1 MLQKSKYPSLMKKI
15 LILAMAIILTGCP
28 GHKYETGRFPK
39 SVINFDGVNSEY
51 DDYNSTAPFIYY
63 RYRLH
68 FSSNRHSGGV
78 EFDVVGDNMFIE
90 WDKDK
95 GSLSVGTDPG
105 EISYAYLAPILDSIN
120 TACNELGP
128 HWFRY
133 RDEAEYPETTWF
145 DVVLYANDCDGNYD
159 IRFVYNESEGLEYE
173 GVTNITGNQSI
184 DFLNSPSND
193 MYPSF
198 FGTDL
203 HFYNE
208 YDPYL
213 AEAIEKVI
221 FSSDREGTF
230 DLFEVPLLNASDLAE
245 ALGAETSLTPTKM
258 ALSSDYDDTCPFVN
272 GKLMVFA
279 SNRPGGYGG
288 YDLYYS
294 EYRNGQWSEAKN
306 FGERINTEFDEFR
319 PITLSVWDF
328 ENTLMIFSS
337 NRPGGKGGYD
347 LYYTGISQRAE

>member
-1 MLQKSKYPSLMKKI
+1 MLFIMKKI
-15 LILAMAIILTGCP
+15 LIPVLLFILTGCP
-28 GHKYETGRFPK
+28 GHHYETGRFPK
-39 SVINFDGVNSEY
+39 SVINFEAVNSEF
-51 DDYNSTAPFIYY
+51 DDYNSTAPFIFY

-78 EFDVVGDNMFIE
+78 EFDVVGKNMFIE

-105 EISYAYLAPILDSIN
+105 EIAYAYLAPILDSIN
-120 TACNELGP
+120 TPCNELGP

-133 RDEAEYPETTWF
+133 RDEAEYPETTWI
-145 DVVLYANDCDGNYD
+145 DVVLFANDCNGDYD
-159 IRFVYNESEGLEYE
+159 IRFVFNESQGYEYE
-173 GVTNITGNQSI
+173 GVTSITGKQDVS
-184 DFLNSPSND
+184 FLNSPAND

-198 FGTDL
+198 FGSDL
-203 HFYNE
+203 FYFDE
-208 YDPYL
+208 YSPYL
-213 AEAIEKVI
+213 AETIEKII
-221 FSSDREGTF
+221 FSSDRDGTY
-230 DLFEVPLLNASDLAE
+230 DIFEIPLLTGSGLVSALEAE
-245 ALGAETSLTPTKM
+245 ASLTPTKM

-288 YDLYYS
+288 FDLYYS
-294 EYRNGQWSEAKN
+294 EFRNGQWSEAKN
-306 FGERINTEFDEFR
+306 FGERINTEYDEFR
-319 PITLSVWDF
+319 PITLHYWDF

-347 LYYTGISQRAE
+347 LYYTGISQKVE